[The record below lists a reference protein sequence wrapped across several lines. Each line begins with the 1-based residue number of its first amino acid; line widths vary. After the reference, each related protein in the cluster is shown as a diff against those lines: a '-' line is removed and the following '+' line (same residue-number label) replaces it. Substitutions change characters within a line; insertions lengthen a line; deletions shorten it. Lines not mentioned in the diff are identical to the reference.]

1 MKIKSIKL
9 HNFRASSELQLD
21 LLPQLNVFVGVNGA
35 GKSTFLDAIAILLSW
50 LANRIQRMG
59 ASGRPFH
66 DTDIRCGQSRG
77 YIRISMEK
85 ENMEDFRW
93 RLVKTSKGTY
103 SDKKSKLGAVNRLAK
118 QIQGEYQETGL
129 PVFAYYP
136 VNRSVLDIPLRISK
150 KHEFEQFECY
160 DEALVGAAN
169 FRHFFEWFR
178 NREDL
183 ENENYRKLK
192 GGQQLTFESLIDQ
205 EDTNSDKSNYEFPD
219 RQLEA
224 VRQTLSIFLPD
235 FNNFSVRRN
244 PLRMVAEKQGKQ
256 LRIEQLSDGEKN
268 LIALVGDLARRFAI
282 ANPSKDKPQHGK
294 GIVLIDEI
302 DLHLHPAWQRM
313 IIPKLQET
321 FPNCQFII
329 STHSPQILSHVK
341 PENIF
346 LLNNTTGKIDV
357 SKPSESYGKNSDRIL
372 EDIMRVDA
380 RPTKE
385 KEMLHKLFV
394 EIQKGNL
401 KEARKMSNELHS
413 LIGEDSE
420 LVKASVLIKRKEIIG
435 K

>member
-1 MKIKSIKL
+1 MKIKNIEL
-9 HNFRASSELQLD
+9 HNFRASSKLKLD

-50 LANRIQRMG
+50 LANRIQRTS

-66 DTDIRCGQSRG
+66 DTDIRSGQSRG
-77 YIRISMEK
+77 YIRIRMEK

-93 RLVKTSKGTY
+93 RLVKTSKGSY
-103 SDKKSKLGAVNRLAK
+103 SNEKSKLGAASRLAK
-118 QIQGEYQETGL
+118 QIQEEYQETGL
-129 PVFAYYP
+129 PIFAYYP

-183 ENENYRKLK
+183 ENENFRKSK
-192 GGQQLTFESLIDQ
+192 CGQLTLESILDH
-205 EDTNSDKSNYEFPD
+205 EDTDYVKPNYEFPD

-224 VRQTLSIFLPD
+224 VRQTLSVFLPD
-235 FNNFSVRRN
+235 FSDFSVRRN

-282 ANPSKDKPQHGK
+282 ANPSKDKPQYGK

-302 DLHLHPAWQRM
+302 DLHLHPSWQRM

-329 STHSPQILSHVK
+329 STHSPQVLSHVK

-346 LLNNTTGKIDV
+346 LLNNTTGKISV
-357 SKPSESYGKNSDRIL
+357 SKPTESYGKNTDRIL
-372 EDIMRVDA
+372 EDIMGVDA
-380 RPTKE
+380 RPPKE
-385 KEMLHKLFV
+385 KEMLHNLFV

-401 KEARKMSNELHS
+401 EEARKMSNELHN

-420 LVKASVLIKRKEIIG
+420 LVKAGVLIKRKEIIG